1 MYERKVTCGNEK
13 PPGARNMPEDCVHLE
28 NILHFFEMYSSAS
41 YYYDEQMLFDTSEKR
56 SQGSVHMDAIRGAAA
71 ILVMLGHS
79 RDLFFTSLNEQVA
92 TTPSLASGIIPVH
105 DAQRPHITMG
115 LEAVMIF
122 FVLSGYLVGGSVLRS
137 FQRDRWSWKDYL
149 TRRLTRLWIV
159 LLPALLLTFA
169 LDHVGLKLFPE
180 ETSIYHSPAGQTGVP
195 ADVAHN
201 LTPRVLVGNAF
212 FLQNILVP
220 AVGTNGALWSLSNE
234 FWYYLIF
241 PLLVFSCWRS
251 SAAGVRSVSALL
263 ALTLLYFI
271 GRDEAFLFLPWLLGA
286 AINLLPLKMAERT
299 SWWLMTSLS
308 LLLLPAM
315 ILVRRFPV
323 DLRLA
328 ETCIAFYFSV
338 LLYVLLNRN
347 RKAGRGLY
355 SRVATVL
362 SDLSY
367 PLYLVHLPILVF
379 LCAAINRPWHYW
391 TKSPANFALMFA
403 IDAAAIVTAF
413 LFHLCFQRHTEAVRL
428 AFLGRLQQQQHVPVA
443 RE

>member
-1 MYERKVTCGNEK
+1 M
-13 PPGARNMPEDCVHLE
+13 
-28 NILHFFEMYSSAS
+28 
-41 YYYDEQMLFDTSEKR
+41 DT
-56 SQGSVHMDAIRGAAA
+56 IRGGAA

-79 RDLFFTSLNEQVA
+79 HDLFFTSLNEHVA
-92 TTPSLASGIIPVH
+92 TRSSSASGIIPAH
-105 DAQRPHITMG
+105 NAQRPHITMG
-115 LEAVMIF
+115 NEAVMIF

-137 FQRDRWSWKDYL
+137 FQRHCWSWKDYL
-149 TRRLTRLWIV
+149 IKRLTRLWIV

-169 LDHVGLKLFPE
+169 LDHMGLRLFPE
-180 ETSIYHSPAGQTGVP
+180 ETSIYHIPAGQTDVP
-195 ADVAHN
+195 ADLAHK
-201 LTPRVLVGNAF
+201 LTSSVLLGNAL
-212 FLQNILVP
+212 FLQTILVP
-220 AVGTNGALWSLSNE
+220 PAGTNIALWSLSNE

-241 PLLVFSCWRS
+241 PLLVLFCWPS

-263 ALTLLYFI
+263 ALALLFFI

-286 AINLLPLKMAERT
+286 AINLLPLKVAERA

-315 ILVRRFPV
+315 ILIRQFAV
-323 DLRLA
+323 DRRLA
-328 ETCIAFYFSV
+328 ETCIAIYFSV
-338 LLYVLLNRN
+338 LLYVLLIRN
-347 RKAGRGLY
+347 RKAERTFY

-379 LCAAINRPWHYW
+379 LCAAINRPWHHW
-391 TKSPANFALMFA
+391 TKSPANLGLMFA
-403 IDAAAIVTAF
+403 IDATTIVTAF

-428 AFLGRLQQQQHVPVA
+428 AFMSRLQQQQHVPVR